1 MIYLEG
7 IKVAYSGLL
16 MTLEI
21 TAVAVLIGVAL
32 GLVLALWKMSSHR
45 VLRIIG
51 SVYVEIIRGTP
62 LLVQALILYSG
73 VPWILQANGIMFTWR
88 GIEPVC
94 GFLACGLNSA
104 AYVAE
109 IIRAGLQAVDQGQIE
124 AARSLG
130 LTNAQTKRYI
140 VIPQAFRIILPALG
154 NEFITLIK
162 ETAVLSVIAIVEV
175 TRVGMLWASRT
186 FEAWPAYLGVAFV
199 YLSLTIPLSRLVL
212 YMERRMAVSDR
223 SE

>member
-88 GIEPVC
+88 GIEP
-94 GFLACGLNSA
+94 
-104 AYVAE
+104 
-109 IIRAGLQAVDQGQIE
+109 
-124 AARSLG
+124 
-130 LTNAQTKRYI
+130 
-140 VIPQAFRIILPALG
+140 
-154 NEFITLIK
+154 
-162 ETAVLSVIAIVEV
+162 
-175 TRVGMLWASRT
+175 
-186 FEAWPAYLGVAFV
+186 
-199 YLSLTIPLSRLVL
+199 
-212 YMERRMAVSDR
+212 
-223 SE
+223 